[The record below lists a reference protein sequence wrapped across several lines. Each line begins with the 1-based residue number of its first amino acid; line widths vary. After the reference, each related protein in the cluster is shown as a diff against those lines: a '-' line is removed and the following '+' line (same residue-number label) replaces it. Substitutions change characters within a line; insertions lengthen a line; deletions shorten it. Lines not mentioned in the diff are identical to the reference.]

1 MNLNISI
8 NRQNTIETKF
18 PKIQQCPNNK
28 VLYRVTYGYK
38 SKLSGNKIFPVTYEN
53 FNEGVRKTIPIIF
66 PGNIVIFTPS
76 NTEDV
81 NYNRQAIVKKVTSQY
96 KGRDAQSRGMEVD
109 PDKDKTTF
117 YDLEFINPIVGRDG
131 GIKKERKNIRR
142 LNKNGSVQLTKTQDE
157 VMSYFCEES
166 PVPYLLLKHYND
178 DRTANPIVQANLR
191 ASEDAL
197 WNTNFELN
205 DNLQPLYP
213 KMSVV
218 PDIVKTKLNE
228 EVEKMVKVGFLLG
241 KKEQQPQIKKKKGKF
256 VISFMM
262 PKNSK
267 PGDTITVPIQ
277 HKKYTINIIVQI
289 PITVGDDRH
298 SPTVNEYLKDIPI
311 DETKNTD
318 VYDNLKKI
326 KAKEVDT
333 EFNPTFIK
341 AQDYVGSDSQ
351 KDLDMLVKPGTG
363 QKFFINN
370 ANIVKQDGNNFSFKK
385 LGLFDKNA
393 RTIVFDLYVI
403 VDLNLTMKLPPP
415 EDSSK
420 DSAAGKI
427 KRKAFEFILNSPN
440 NCPEYMTKIRKG
452 ASRLFSSMSPNII
465 IPAAVDAAKKIQK
478 RAKER
483 GLNYGQIR
491 RERASGRRGVRTG
504 GGRRKTR
511 KRKCHKKASR
521 RVMRCWKK
529 KTKRKFKKC
538 WKKGRKTYKKCKKW
552 KKAEK
557 KLKSCKRKKKRT
569 RRKKKQRG
577 GYGLPGE
584 HHYFEEID
592 N

>member
-1 MNLNISI
+1 MQNINISI
-8 NRQNTIETKF
+8 NNQNTIETKF
-18 PKIQQCPNNK
+18 PRIKQCSDNK
-28 VLYRVTYGYK
+28 VLYRVSYGYK

-66 PGNIVIFTPS
+66 PGDIVIYTPQFK
-76 NTEDV
+76 EDV
-81 NYNRQAIVKKVTSQY
+81 NYNRPAIVKKITSQY
-96 KGRDAQSRGMEVD
+96 KGREAQSRGMAVD
-109 PDKDKTTF
+109 PDKDKTTL

-131 GIKKERKNIRR
+131 GIKKERKNLKR

-157 VMSYFCEES
+157 VYSYICAES
-166 PVPYLLLKHYND
+166 PVPYMLIHKYNTA
-178 DRTANPIVQANLR
+178 RNANPIDTTALR
-191 ASEDAL
+191 RAEDAL
-197 WNTNFELN
+197 WNHNFRLN

-213 KMSVV
+213 LMRVL
-218 PDIVKTKLNE
+218 PDAVKTKLNK

-241 KKEQQPQIKKKKGKF
+241 KKEQQPQVKKKKGKW

-267 PGDTITVPIQ
+267 PGDSITLPIAS
-277 HKKYTINIIVQI
+277 KKYTINVVVKI
-289 PITVGDDRH
+289 PIVTGEDRH
-298 SPTVNEYLKDIPI
+298 TPTVNEYLKDVPI
-311 DETKNTD
+311 DEQENAD
-318 VYDNLKKI
+318 IFDNLKKI
-326 KAKEVDT
+326 KAKTVDT

-370 ANIVKQDGNNFSFKK
+370 ASIIKQDGNNFSFKK
-385 LGLFDKNA
+385 LGLFDKESS
-393 RTIVFDLYVI
+393 TLVFDLYVTI
-403 VDLNLTMKLPPP
+403 DLNLTMKLPPP
-415 EDSSK
+415 EDISK
-420 DSAAGKI
+420 DSAAGKM
-427 KRKAFEFILNSPN
+427 KRKAFELILNGPN
-440 NCPEYMTKIRKG
+440 NCPGYMTKIRKG

-465 IPAAVDAAKKIQK
+465 IPAAVNAVSNMQK
-478 RAKER
+478 RVREKSVNR
-483 GLNYGQIR
+483 KIR
-491 RERASGRRGVRTG
+491 RERASGRSDVRRG

-569 RRKKKQRG
+569 RRKKQRG